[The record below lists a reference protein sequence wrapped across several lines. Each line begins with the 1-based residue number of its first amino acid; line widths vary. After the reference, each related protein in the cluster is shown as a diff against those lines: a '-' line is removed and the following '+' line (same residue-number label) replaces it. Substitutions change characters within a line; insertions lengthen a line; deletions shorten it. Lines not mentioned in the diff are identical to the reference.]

1 MVLETRADELRPASA
16 RASAPGSA
24 RRCRERNGRIFEELT
39 RTGGVD
45 ALRRAGIAKVLSLGD
60 KGEDLRGACWA
71 PVLPNYEDL
80 SARQQNG
87 VDHVDDAVRLVHVAD
102 GDLSRAAFGVPD
114 PQLAVLLPEGQ
125 VGALDG
131 LEHGLAVAGL
141 DLFHQ

>member
-1 MVLETRADELRPASA
+1 MTKKSSPS
-16 RASAPGSA
+16 GT
-24 RRCRERNGRIFEELT
+24 RERT
-39 RTGGVD
+39 
-45 ALRRAGIAKVLSLGD
+45 LG
-60 KGEDLRGACWA
+60 GACSA

-114 PQLAVLLPEGQ
+114 PELAVLLGEGE

-131 LEHGLAVAGL
+131 LEHGLSVTGL
-141 DLFHQ
+141 DLFHQVVGAQTARDDVIGEHVGERLLVLGLEQ

>member
-1 MVLETRADELRPASA
+1 MPRT
-16 RASAPGSA
+16 
-24 RRCRERNGRIFEELT
+24 NGRIFEELT

-45 ALRRAGIAKVLSLGD
+45 ARGARESRKSSPSGTR
-60 KGEDLRGACWA
+60 ERTLRGACWA

-131 LEHGLAVAGL
+131 LKHGLAVAG
-141 DLFHQ
+141 